1 MDDASDYGIHKYV
14 CVLENMESIMC
25 VPALVTCLRQLKR
38 RGTSLSELVFYD
50 HPLRRQDEVASNIPL
65 QE

>member
-1 MDDASDYGIHKYV
+1 MCFGEHGEYHV
-14 CVLENMESIMC
+14 CACIGDLS
-25 VPALVTCLRQLKR
+25 QLKR

-50 HPLRRQDEVASNIPL
+50 HPLGRQDEVASNIPL